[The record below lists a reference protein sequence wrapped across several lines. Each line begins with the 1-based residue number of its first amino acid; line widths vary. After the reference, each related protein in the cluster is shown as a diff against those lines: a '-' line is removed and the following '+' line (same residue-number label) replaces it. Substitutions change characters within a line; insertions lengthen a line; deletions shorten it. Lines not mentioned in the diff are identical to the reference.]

1 MYENTE
7 KFIDLDFEQRV
18 RQTAY
23 HLWEDDGRPFGEE
36 KKYWFM
42 ALEQLL
48 GERSASEAG
57 AGHTHPPTASA
68 APAGSRETQ
77 HVPPDMR
84 EPKGDHNRRVSL
96 GMEPEN
102 FAAAAGVTV
111 EQLRAYELT
120 GPDQDFDLD
129 VADRVGWALERL
141 EAQPPRSQIVR
152 N

>member
-36 KKYWFM
+36 TKYWFQ
-42 ALEQLL
+42 ALELL
-48 GERSASEAG
+48 L
-57 AGHTHPPTASA
+57 
-68 APAGSRETQ
+68 REKAVTDADTPNQILSKSTQAQ
-77 HVPPDMR
+77 HVPPSMR

-96 GMEPEN
+96 GMEPET
-102 FAAAAGVTV
+102 FAAAAGITV
-111 EQLRAYELT
+111 DQLRAYEQS
-120 GPDQDFDLD
+120 GPGEDFDFE
-129 VADRVGWALERL
+129 VADSIGWALERL
-141 EAQPPRSQIVR
+141 EAQPPSSQKVR